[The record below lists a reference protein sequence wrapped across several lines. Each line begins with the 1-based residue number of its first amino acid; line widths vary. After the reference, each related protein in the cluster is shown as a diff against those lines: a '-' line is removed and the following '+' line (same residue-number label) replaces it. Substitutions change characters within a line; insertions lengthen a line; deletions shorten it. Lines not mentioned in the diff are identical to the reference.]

1 MRNRKQRVE
10 LIVDLIRARRIG
22 SQDELSSLL
31 AEYGFITTQATLSR
45 DLKKLKITKVPA
57 DGGGYT
63 YVLPDGSDSEPDGRE
78 SATVEF
84 SGNMAVVK
92 TRNGYAAGLAYDID
106 QSNPSEIL
114 GTIPGTDT
122 ILIVLRDGVDRDRAF
137 EVISAIIPVERKSFP
152 SSPS

>member
-22 SQDELSSLL
+22 SQDELSALL
-31 AEYGFITTQATLSR
+31 AEYGFNTTQATLSR

-63 YVLPDGSDSEPDGRE
+63 YVLPEESDSEADPRE
-78 SATVEF
+78 SSTLEF

-92 TRNGYAAGLAYDID
+92 TRNGYATGLAYDID
-106 QSNPSEIL
+106 MSGADEIL

-122 ILIVLRDGVDRDRAF
+122 ILIVMREGVGRERAF
-137 EVISAIIPVERKSFP
+137 EVISSIIPVERKSSP
-152 SSPS
+152 SSPT